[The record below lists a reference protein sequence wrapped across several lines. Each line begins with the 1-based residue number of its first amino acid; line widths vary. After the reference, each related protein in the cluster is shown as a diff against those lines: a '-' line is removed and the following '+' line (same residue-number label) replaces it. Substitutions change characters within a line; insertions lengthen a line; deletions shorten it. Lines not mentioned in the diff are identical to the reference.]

1 VRLSSLFVHNFKNI
15 GELDLPQLSGVNIIT
30 GRNASGKTNTLQSIY
45 FLSTLST
52 QFKTYQQA
60 VRFGADFFSVK
71 GGLESSGAQKSLEV
85 RYGPGRDVKLKLNG
99 NTVAKKSDY
108 IGECRVVN
116 FAFEDI
122 DLVRGTPGERRRALN
137 ILISQVNRGYL
148 KSLQKY
154 TAVLAHKNKLLSEAF
169 KKRPDAAVLEAF
181 NEQLC
186 ESGAEVIK
194 IRKEAAV
201 FLSQAFDLAHKRISL
216 GLESASL
223 EYKCSFECVG
233 DLKAA
238 FAAKLKE
245 LLPAEIARGTT
256 LIGPHKDDMLFKING
271 REAKYYASDG
281 QQRTLV
287 FSFKL
292 AEYRY
297 MQDAVKDDPVILLD
311 DVFYELDAD
320 RKAAVLEFFRPMPQ
334 LFIVSLEADWVKK
347 VFPDAASFRISG
359 GALQDALQKE

>member
-1 VRLSSLFVHNFKNI
+1 VRISSLFVHNFKNL
-15 GELDLPQLSGVNIIT
+15 GELNLTQLSGVNIIT
-30 GRNASGKTNTLQSIY
+30 GRNASGKTNTLQSLY

-71 GGLESSGAQKSLEV
+71 AAVESSGSEKTLEV
-85 RYGPGRDVKLKLNG
+85 RYGPGRDVKLKVNG
-99 NTVAKKSDY
+99 NVVAKKSDY
-108 IGECRVVN
+108 IGESRVVN

-122 DLVRGTPGERRRALN
+122 DLVRGSPGERRRALN

-154 TAVLAHKNKLLSEAF
+154 TAVLAQKNKLLS
-169 KKRPDAAVLEAF
+169 DAAGKKPDLALLETF

-186 ESGAEVIK
+186 GAGAEVVQG
-194 IRKEAAV
+194 RKDAAA
-201 FLSQAFDLAHKRISL
+201 FLTGAFDRAHRKISL
-216 GLESASL
+216 GLEKASL
-223 EYKCSFECVG
+223 EYKCSFDSSG
-233 DLKAA
+233 DLKSA
-238 FAAKLKE
+238 FGEKLKN
-245 LLPAEIARGTT
+245 LLPAEIARGAS
-256 LIGPHKDDMLFKING
+256 LVGPHKDDLIFLING
-271 REAKYYASDG
+271 RDAKYYASDG

-297 MQDAVKDDPVILLD
+297 MQEAVKDDPVILLD
-311 DVFYELDAD
+311 DVFYELDAE

-334 LFIVSLEADWVKK
+334 LFIVSLEDEWVKK
-347 VFPDAASFRISG
+347 VFPDAKSFRISG
-359 GALQDALQKE
+359 GALTDAI

>member
-1 VRLSSLFVHNFKNI
+1 MRISSLFVHNFKNL
-15 GELDLPQLSGVNIIT
+15 GELNLTRLSGVNIIT

-71 GGLESSGAQKSLEV
+71 GSLESSGSEKTLEV

-99 NTVAKKSDY
+99 NSVIKKSDY
-108 IGECRVVN
+108 IGESRVVN

-122 DLVRGTPGERRRALN
+122 DLVRGTPAERRRALN

-154 TAVLAHKNKLLSEAF
+154 TAVLAQKNKLLSEAY
-169 KKRPDAAVLEAF
+169 KKKPDTAVLEAF

-186 ESGAEVIK
+186 GAGAEVVQV
-194 IRKEAAV
+194 RKESAV
-201 FLSQAFDLAHKRISL
+201 FLSGAFDLAHKRISL
-216 GLESASL
+216 GLENASL
-223 EYKCSFECVG
+223 EYKCSFACEG

-238 FAAKLKE
+238 FAEKLHE
-245 LLPAEIARGTT
+245 LLPQEIARGTS
-256 LIGPHKDDMLFKING
+256 LAGPHKDDLIFRING
-271 REAKYYASDG
+271 RDAKYFASDG

-311 DVFYELDAD
+311 DVFYELDAE

-334 LFIVSLEADWVKK
+334 LFIVSLEEAWVKK
-347 VFPDAASFRISG
+347 VFPDARSFRING
-359 GALQDALQKE
+359 GALQDA